1 MVGETR
7 FRWLQAVGQDRL
19 ELGLPLGLVRELDRY
34 LRSEW
39 GIVPS
44 PTPSDWWAGLDD
56 AVGSGLAS
64 KYRYLH
70 DRQASYLE
78 RGKTI
83 PADLETRFYDLIA
96 ERSLAGYVHSQ
107 KRPYILDTAAL
118 MHALINQLEVE
129 GRVLDFGCHI
139 GYHAHWLAT
148 QHPELSVQGVDL
160 SREAIK
166 VAQTKS
172 SKVPNLAFSHV
183 KSTQAPEGVYD
194 IVFASDALDFSRGK
208 QAGQLLRVLSNCLS
222 EGGIL
227 ALFGR
232 YADDPWSLLG
242 KNFRTCSVGFALG
255 DVTGGWLD
263 GERGFRSN
271 LGPNL
276 REGDRQPVARR
287 LCSADQICLALVPRL
302 CKHAGGSPG

>member
-34 LRSEW
+34 LRSES
-39 GIVPS
+39 GHSAIPH
-44 PTPSDWWAGLDD
+44 ALGL
-56 AVGSGLAS
+56 VGGPGRRRMSLGLAS

-166 VAQTKS
+166 VGVDEEQQGPEPRFLPRQEYTGPRRR
-172 SKVPNLAFSHV
+172 VRYRLRQRCPRFLA
-183 KSTQAPEGVYD
+183 G
-194 IVFASDALDFSRGK
+194 
-208 QAGQLLRVLSNCLS
+208 QAGGATSPCFVEL
-222 EGGIL
+222 
-227 ALFGR
+227 
-232 YADDPWSLLG
+232 
-242 KNFRTCSVGFALG
+242 
-255 DVTGGWLD
+255 
-263 GERGFRSN
+263 
-271 LGPNL
+271 
-276 REGDRQPVARR
+276 PV
-287 LCSADQICLALVPRL
+287 
-302 CKHAGGSPG
+302 

>member
-44 PTPSDWWAGLDD
+44 PMPSDWWAGLDD

-118 MHALINQLEVE
+118 LHALINQLEVE

-139 GYHAHWLAT
+139 GYHAHWLAI

-227 ALFGR
+227 ALREVRGRSLVTTWKELPHMLSRLRPGGR
-232 YADDPWSLLG
+232 Y
-242 KNFRTCSVGFALG
+242 
-255 DVTGGWLD
+255 GGM
-263 GERGFRSN
+263 
-271 LGPNL
+271 
-276 REGDRQPVARR
+276 A
-287 LCSADQICLALVPRL
+287 
-302 CKHAGGSPG
+302 